1 MTTSNDPLALAL
13 PIKIASP
20 AIGLCPLLG
29 YKMA

>member
-1 MTTSNDPLALAL
+1 MTASSSLPALAL

>member
-1 MTTSNDPLALAL
+1 MTACNGRPALAL

-29 YKMA
+29 YKTA